1 MVIGHAVGEDNN
13 MGDDMDMVVA
23 CADHHNVVGSLLEEV
38 HIRDTDIQV
47 VAKGDGT
54 RVAEVDEMAVPP
66 VLPDCTGQLAKLQG
80 PAEVMLAD

>member
-1 MVIGHAVGEDNN
+1 VVIGHAVGEDNN

-23 CADHHNVVGSLLEEV
+23 CVDHHNVVGSLLEEV

-47 VAKGDGT
+47 VVKGDGT

-66 VLPDCTGQLAKLQG
+66 VLPDCTGQLAKLRG
-80 PAEVMLAD
+80 PAKVTLAD